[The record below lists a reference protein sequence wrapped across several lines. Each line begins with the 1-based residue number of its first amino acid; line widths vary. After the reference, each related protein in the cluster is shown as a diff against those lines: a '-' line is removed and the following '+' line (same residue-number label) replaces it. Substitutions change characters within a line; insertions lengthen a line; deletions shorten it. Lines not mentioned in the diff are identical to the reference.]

1 MVDDPPRVAIVVG
14 AGSSLGAAVVHRL
27 AGRGFVIAM
36 VDLRAS
42 WCDTSLDALGPT
54 HPRPWAFGADVRY
67 LHEAE
72 AAVTR
77 VAETLGPPA
86 VVVNTQFPGRDDSPA
101 SARKPGLRAPLLV
114 SRAAGR
120 YLADSGEGR
129 VVNVAQTGRA
139 HGHPAE
145 GPAPRAEVHAVTTT
159 LDEEL
164 GARGVSV
171 NTVVAEVDCPG
182 EPVAAGTSAL
192 PECCAASV
200 EETADWVDYLVSEAG
215 QHISGRVFASGEPV
229 PQSPPRPVAE
239 R

>member
-27 AGRGFVIAM
+27 AGCGFVIAM

-86 VVVNTQFPGRDDSPA
+86 VVVNTQFPGRDEAPA
-101 SARKPGLRAPLLV
+101 SGPKPGLRAPLLV

-120 YLADSGEGR
+120 YLADAGQGR
-129 VVNVAQTGRA
+129 IVNVAQTGSA
-139 HGHPAE
+139 HGQPGEPASRE
-145 GPAPRAEVHAVTTT
+145 AVHEVTTT
-159 LDEEL
+159 LDGEL
-164 GARGVSV
+164 GSRGVRV
-171 NTVVAEVDCPG
+171 NTVVAEVDCAG
-182 EPVAAGTSAL
+182 EAVSAGTQAL

-215 QHISGRVFASGEPV
+215 QHISGRVFTSSDPV
-229 PQSPPRPVAE
+229 PQSPPCPVAE